1 MADLLLYGN
10 TQTNVNAQ
18 PITAGQLLYTTDLTH
33 NKQYLDKDDTTR
45 VEIGGMDLITSE
57 VDFNAQTASTS
68 HAVDSFILKEILD
81 DMNGEALTGTLPAG
95 ATSITFTD
103 AMIVTGNTIKTD
115 YYTDVYGV
123 SPTAVEVTTG
133 SMTLTFD
140 AQTVDV
146 AVRVEIRDV

>member
-18 PITAGQLLYTTDLTH
+18 PITAGQILYTTDLTH
-33 NKQYLDKDDTTR
+33 NKQYVDKDGTTR

-57 VDFNAQTASTS
+57 VDFEAQTESTS
-68 HAVDSFILKEILD
+68 QAVDSYVMKEILD
-81 DMNGEALTGTLPAG
+81 DMNGIALTGTLAIG

-103 AMIVTGNTIKTD
+103 AAVVTGNTIKTD
-115 YYTDVYGV
+115 YYTDAYGV

-133 SMTLTFD
+133 SMTLTFA

-146 AVRVEIRDV
+146 AVRVEIREV